1 MTTDALI
8 LQVTDSATIIR
19 TTDTLVTALGS
30 NVAGPTGPTGPTGP
44 AGTAATVSVGSTT
57 TGAAGSSAA
66 VSNTGT
72 TSAAVLNFTI
82 PKGDT
87 GATGPAGDK
96 FKTTSTSSIT
106 LGTGTKSFTVG
117 TGLAWSANQG
127 IVVSLTLNNYMVG
140 TVTSYDSSTG
150 AMVAEMTT
158 LVGSGSGTGPW
169 TVNLDG
175 VSGPSGPPGSAATVS
190 VGSTTTGAAGS
201 SASVNN
207 TGTSSAAVLNFTIPK
222 GDQGTQGPSG
232 AAATVSV
239 GSTTTGAAGTSASVS
254 NTGTTSAAVLAFTIP
269 QGATGA
275 TGSFNANSAFQGALE
290 QMSID
295 SSTTLNGSN
304 AATISIKTAGAYLFT
319 TNPGAN
325 WTTNVRGDGSTTL
338 ASMLSVG
345 QSVTVTVMTNNGAS
359 AYYCPSGSF
368 QIDGTATGVT
378 MKWLNG
384 ATPAAGDASAYDI
397 YTYTIVKTAATPT
410 YTVFAA
416 LTKFA

>member
-19 TTDTLVTALGS
+19 TTDTLVTAVGS

-72 TSAAVLNFTI
+72 TSAAVLTFTI

-87 GATGPAGDK
+87 GATG
-96 FKTTSTSSIT
+96 
-106 LGTGTKSFTVG
+106 
-117 TGLAWSANQG
+117 
-127 IVVSLTLNNYMVG
+127 
-140 TVTSYDSSTG
+140 
-150 AMVAEMTT
+150 
-158 LVGSGSGTGPW
+158 
-169 TVNLDG
+169 
-175 VSGPSGPPGSAATVS
+175 AA
-190 VGSTTTGAAGS
+190 
-201 SASVNN
+201 
-207 TGTSSAAVLNFTIPK
+207 
-222 GDQGTQGPSG
+222 G

-254 NTGTTSAAVLAFTIP
+254 NTGTTSAAVFAFTIP
-269 QGATGA
+269 QGAAGAAGA

-290 QMSID
+290 VVSVD
-295 SSTTLNGSN
+295 SSSTLSGST
-304 AATISIKTAGAYLFT
+304 AATVSIKTAGAYLFT

-384 ATPAAGDASAYDI
+384 ASPAAGDASAYDI